1 MRETWRNKT
10 KFGDSGY
17 SSGYGML
24 LQQADRHYGRFYLGD
39 GIPSVMQ
46 LTVSTTAAPVCFG
59 PAAPQF
65 T

>member
-17 SSGYGML
+17 LSGYEML
-24 LQQADRHYGRFYLGD
+24 LQEADRHHGRFYLGD

-46 LTVSTTAAPVCFG
+46 LTASTTVAPVRFG
-59 PAAPQF
+59 PAAPHF